1 MKAIG
6 MKRLAGMTMATLA
19 LPYGVI
25 KGSQAIFGVSNEEAD
40 AANDFVAPWAKDSQK
55 IYMRDPETDELYY
68 IDYSKNNVYDTLTRP
83 FQTILRNVQ
92 EGIEDEEIL
101 LKGFAEG
108 IAQAAGNIAEPF
120 VSESMFTEAFM
131 DIYSRNGMTNEGVE
145 LYSDQTP
152 EDEKYQRIFKHL
164 GKTLVPTIKPFQRL
178 GKAITDTPSSTGDF
192 FEVGTEMAG
201 IMGWKP
207 VKVEPERALGFYIYD
222 FQRGISKARKE
233 FTGGPEGLL
242 KGGPKTPQSVIERLF
257 VANQASFE
265 VQKEMLRH
273 FQNAQKIGMSR
284 SQITKS
290 LEKRGIPESTIDD
303 LFKGKFKFFFPS
315 ESIQDR
321 FKEISRE
328 TGTPNPFLQAKG
340 ILNGMRNS
348 FKGISLYRD
357 FPLTLE
363 DFMPPSDTY
372 NDQSKA
378 PPLGNTP
385 MPVQTATNTQQK
397 NPQTNLT
404 RNEEALL
411 SPTEKV
417 IASRT

>member
-1 MKAIG
+1 
-6 MKRLAGMTMATLA
+6 
-19 LPYGVI
+19 
-25 KGSQAIFGVSNEEAD
+25 
-40 AANDFVAPWAKDSQK
+40 
-55 IYMRDPETDELYY
+55 MRDPETDELYY
-68 IDYSKNNVYDTLTRP
+68 MDYSKNNVYDTLSRP
-83 FQTILRNVQ
+83 FQTILRNIQ
-92 EGIEDEEIL
+92 EGIEDEEVL

-108 IAQAAGNIAEPF
+108 VAQAAGQVAEPF

-145 LYSDQTP
+145 LYSEQTP
-152 EDEKYQRIFKHL
+152 EAEKYQRIFKHL
-164 GKTLVPTIKPFQRL
+164 TKTLLPTVKPFQRL
-178 GKAITDTPSSTGDF
+178 GKAITETPSSTGEF
-192 FEVGTEMAG
+192 FEVGPEMAG

-207 VKVEPERALGFYIYD
+207 VKVEPEKALGFYIYD

-242 KGGPKTPQSVIERLF
+242 KGGPKTPQSVIERYF
-257 VANQASFE
+257 VANKAMFE
-265 VQKEMLRH
+265 VQKEMLTH
-273 FQNAQKIGMSR
+273 FINAQKIGMSR
-284 SQITKS
+284 NQIKKS

-303 LFKGKFKFFFPS
+303 LLKGDFKFFYPS
-315 ESIQDR
+315 EAIQDR

-328 TGTPNPFLQAKG
+328 TGTPNPFLQSKG
-340 ILNGMRNS
+340 IINGMRNV
-348 FKGISLYRD
+348 FKGLSLYRD
-357 FPLTLE
+357 FPIQLE
-363 DFMPPSDTY
+363 DFMPPSNTY
-372 NDQSKA
+372 DDQSKA

-385 MPVQTATNTQQK
+385 MPVQMASNTQQK